1 MTENSALNRSWQTTD
16 NKNYKTRTSGYSFL
30 FGLGAIS
37 LGWLT
42 GCTDHQS
49 NPPTTATVTI
59 VNTAGTTIG
68 TARLSEAN
76 NGEVTITVEAS
87 GLPTGAH
94 GMHFHQFGVADP
106 KASPP
111 FSTSGEHYNPTSR
124 QHGLHNP
131 NGPHAA
137 DLPNLV
143 ADNQGNAKMTTTTKL
158 ISLSPG
164 PTTLFD
170 ADGSSLIIHANGDD
184 QTTDPSGNSG
194 GRIAGGVIER

>member
-1 MTENSALNRSWQTTD
+1 MAEKSELNGSRETLVNTTR
-16 NKNYKTRTSGYSFL
+16 KTGVAKFP
-30 FGLGAIS
+30 FWCGLGIMS
-37 LGWLT
+37 LGLIT

-76 NGEVTITVEAS
+76 NGEVTIVVEAS
-87 GLPTGAH
+87 GLPVGAH

-111 FSTSGEHYNPTSR
+111 FSTSGEHYNPTSK

-143 ADNQGNAKMTTTTKL
+143 ADAQGNAKMTTKTKL